1 MKLYRQIIL
10 LTLTLLVLVS
20 STGMAVG
27 MHICGGEL
35 RDVTFFGAEADC
47 PMMPKEHQELPPC
60 HASQED
66 KSTKDGPCCENHEVV
81 VERHDVAADSKA
93 ISLQKLQDLKFL
105 ATVKVVI
112 LQLLAPETAKSPT
125 YALYTS
131 PPLARDIPVL
141 VQSFLL

>member
-1 MKLYRQIIL
+1 MNLYRQIIL

-35 RDVTFFGAEADC
+35 RDITFFGAEADC
-47 PMMPKEHQELPPC
+47 LMDMDKPQENVPAC
-60 HASQED
+60 HAPQQAAED
-66 KSTKDGPCCENHEVV
+66 DACCEDHQVIMERLD
-81 VERHDVAADSKA
+81 VEAKHKTL
-93 ISLQKLQDLKFL
+93 SLTKLQDVRFT
-105 ATVKVVI
+105 AVVKAVI
-112 LQLLAPETAKSPT
+112 LQLFAPEADLKPQ
-125 YALYTS
+125 YALYES

>member
-20 STGMAVG
+20 STGMAVS

-47 PMMPKEHQELPPC
+47 PMEKEEEVVPPC
-60 HASQED
+60 HAPKQTADEEA
-66 KSTKDGPCCENHEVV
+66 CCEDHQVI
-81 VERHDVAADSKA
+81 VERLDVAAKHKDLSLT
-93 ISLQKLQDLKFL
+93 SLQDIQLM
-105 ATVKVVI
+105 AVVKAVI
-112 LQLLAPETAKSPT
+112 LQFYTSDTDLKPA
-125 YALYTS
+125 YALYES

>member
-1 MKLYRQIIL
+1 MNLYRRIIL

-47 PMMPKEHQELPPC
+47 PMDVPKAELPAC
-60 HASQED
+60 HASSQ
-66 KSTKDGPCCENHEVV
+66 KSSDDCCKDHQVKI
-81 VERHDVAADSKA
+81 ERHDAASDHKSVT
-93 ISLQKLQDLKFL
+93 LNKLQDIKFI
-105 ATVKVVI
+105 AAVKVLV
-112 LQLLAPETAKSPT
+112 LQWFAPEADFKPT
-125 YALYTS
+125 YALYES

>member
-1 MKLYRQIIL
+1 MNLYRQIIL

-35 RDVTFFGAEADC
+35 RDITFFGAEAEC
-47 PMMPKEHQELPPC
+47 PMEKPQEQVPAC
-60 HASQED
+60 HAPQQDASD
-66 KSTKDGPCCENHEVV
+66 DACCEDHQMI
-81 VERHDVAADSKA
+81 VERLDIAAKHKD
-93 ISLQKLQDLKFL
+93 ISLLKLQDIKFI
-105 ATVKVVI
+105 AVVKAVI
-112 LQLLAPETAKSPT
+112 LQWFSAETDLKPA
-125 YALYTS
+125 YALYES

>member
-35 RDVTFFGAEADC
+35 RDVTFFGAEAEC
-47 PMMPKEHQELPPC
+47 PMEKQKETVPAC
-60 HASQED
+60 HAPKKAAED
-66 KSTKDGPCCENHEVV
+66 KACCEDHQVI
-81 VERHDVAADSKA
+81 VERLDVAAKHK
-93 ISLQKLQDLKFL
+93 ILSLNKLQDIKLI
-105 ATVKVVI
+105 AAVKAVI
-112 LQLLAPETAKSPT
+112 LQFYTSDTDLKST
-125 YALYTS
+125 FELYES

>member
-1 MKLYRQIIL
+1 MKLYRQVIL

-27 MHICGGEL
+27 LHICGGEL
-35 RDVTFFGAEADC
+35 RDITLFGAEADC
-47 PMMPKEHQELPPC
+47 PMDMHQPAEKFPACHTPVLDQKEDTC
-60 HASQED
+60 CKDHAF
-66 KSTKDGPCCENHEVV
+66 V
-81 VERHDVAADSKA
+81 VERLDATSKHDV
-93 ISLQKLQDLKFL
+93 ISLTKLQDL
-105 ATVKVVI
+105 
-112 LQLLAPETAKSPT
+112 QLLAIIKAVIFRFYTSETDLEPT

>member
-1 MKLYRQIIL
+1 MKLYRQVIL

-35 RDVTFFGAEADC
+35 RDITFFGAEADC
-47 PMMPKEHQELPPC
+47 PMDEHQPVEQVPAC
-60 HASQED
+60 HAPALDQTED
-66 KSTKDGPCCENHEVV
+66 ACCQDHAFV
-81 VERHDVAADSKA
+81 VERPDAASKHEVL
-93 ISLQKLQDLKFL
+93 SLTKLQD
-105 ATVKVVI
+105 I
-112 LQLLAPETAKSPT
+112 QLLAIVKAVIFQFYTSETDLKPT